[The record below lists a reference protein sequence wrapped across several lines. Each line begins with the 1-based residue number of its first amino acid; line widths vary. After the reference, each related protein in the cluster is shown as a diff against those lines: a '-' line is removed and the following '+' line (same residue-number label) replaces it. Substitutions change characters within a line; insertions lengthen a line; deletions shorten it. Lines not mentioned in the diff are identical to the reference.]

1 MRSGFCCISTAF
13 RRRCNRGECATG
25 QTLPSVRCRDFG
37 YLAWCDGCC
46 DDTEDFLMEVLGG
59 ES

>member
-1 MRSGFCCISTAF
+1 MSTEFCHIFTAQPI
-13 RRRCNRGECATG
+13 RQCATG
-25 QTLPSVRCRDFG
+25 QTLPSVQCHDFG
-37 YLAWCDGCC
+37 YLVWGDGCC